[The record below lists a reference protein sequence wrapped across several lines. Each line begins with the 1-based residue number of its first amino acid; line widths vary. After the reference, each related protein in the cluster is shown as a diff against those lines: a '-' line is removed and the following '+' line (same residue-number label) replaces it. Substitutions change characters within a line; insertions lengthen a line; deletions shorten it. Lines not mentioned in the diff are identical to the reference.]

1 MATAE
6 KHRSFDCPECIRVR
20 FSFSFN
26 EFCSYMDNLSGY
38 ADRPLPFVL
47 RYLRRRLASHVVIL
61 VCVVAAVACSVGTQY
76 GVKYLVDGL
85 SAGPTR
91 AGSVW
96 LAFVFLMSL
105 ITADNFLWRIASWT
119 ASFTF
124 VGVTGDLRR
133 DIFRH
138 LTGHAPSYFSDRL
151 PGMLTSRITAT
162 SNAVFTVE
170 NMFVW
175 NVLPPCIATI
185 AAIALIGTV
194 SLPMSAGLIVIAG
207 AMVVAMFHLAAAGK
221 PLHDDFADK
230 AAAVDGEMV
239 DVINN
244 MPLVRAFCGLSFEHD
259 RFDATVNREL
269 TARGR
274 SLRYLEKL
282 RLTHAAITVALTIAL
297 LAWAIVLWQHGGATT
312 GDVVLVCTLGLSIL
326 NATRDLA
333 VALVDVTQHVARL
346 TEAIATLL
354 LPHELRDHPEA
365 EPLVKSGAA
374 IAFNNI
380 SFRYPGG
387 LQVFDKFSLRLQPG
401 QRVGLVGQSGGGKSS
416 LFVLLQRFYDV
427 QHGSITIDG
436 QDISRVTQQSL
447 RQAISVVPQDISLF
461 HRSILE
467 NIRYGRPNAT
477 DDEVLRAAIAARCDF
492 VETLPEGLATMVG
505 DRGVKLSGGQRQRIA
520 IARAF
525 LKDAPILLLDEATAA
540 LDSESEEAIRESLG
554 RLMRGRTVIAI
565 AHRLATLRN
574 FDRVVMLKAGKI
586 IEDGPPDRLMQGQ
599 GPYRELVTQELSRL
613 AKHAA

>member
-1 MATAE
+1 
-6 KHRSFDCPECIRVR
+6 
-20 FSFSFN
+20 
-26 EFCSYMDNLSGY
+26 MDNLSGY
-38 ADRPLPFVL
+38 AHRPLPFVL
-47 RYLRRRLASHVVIL
+47 RYLRRRLAAHLVI
-61 VCVVAAVACSVGTQY
+61 VTCVVAAVACSVGTQY

-85 SAGPTR
+85 SAGSAR
-91 AGSVW
+91 AGNVW

-105 ITADNFLWRIASWT
+105 IAADNFLWRIASWT

-170 NMFVW
+170 NMFIW
-175 NVLPPCIATI
+175 NVLPPCMATI
-185 AAIALIGTV
+185 TAIALIGTV

-207 AMVVAMFHLAAAGK
+207 AMVIGMFRLAAAGK

-244 MPLVRAFCGLSFEHD
+244 MPLVRAFCGFSFEHD

-282 RLTHAAITVALTIAL
+282 RITHAAVTVVLTIAL
-297 LAWAIVLWQHGGATT
+297 LVWAIVLWHRGSAST
-312 GDVVLVCTLGLSIL
+312 GDVVLVCTLGLCIL
-326 NATRDLA
+326 SATRDLA
-333 VALVDVTQHVARL
+333 VALVDITQHFARL

-354 LPHELRDHPEA
+354 LPHELRDHPQA

-380 SFRYPGG
+380 SFQYPGG
-387 LQVFDKFSLRLQPG
+387 VQVFDKFSLRIQPG

-427 QHGSITIDG
+427 QQGSITIDG

-477 DDEVLRAAIAARCDF
+477 DNEVLRAAIAARCDF

-520 IARAF
+520 LARAF
-525 LKDAPILLLDEATAA
+525 LKDAQILLLDEATAA
-540 LDSESEEAIRESLG
+540 LDSESEEAVREALA
-554 RLMRGRTVIAI
+554 RLMRGRTVVAI

-574 FDRVVMLKAGKI
+574 FDRVVLLKAGNI
-586 IEDGPPDRLMQGQ
+586 IEDGPPDGLMQGQ
-599 GPYRELVTQELSRL
+599 GPYRELVTQEMNRL

>member
-1 MATAE
+1 
-6 KHRSFDCPECIRVR
+6 
-20 FSFSFN
+20 
-26 EFCSYMDNLSGY
+26 MDSLSGY
-38 ADRPLPFVL
+38 AHRPLPFVL
-47 RYLRRRLASHVVIL
+47 RYLRRRLGSHIVIFGSVVTA
-61 VCVVAAVACSVGTQY
+61 VVCSVCTQY

-85 SAGPTR
+85 SGGPTQ
-91 AGSVW
+91 AETVW
-96 LAFVFLMSL
+96 LAFVLLISL
-105 ITADNFLWRIASWT
+105 IAADNFLWRIASWI

-138 LTGHAPSYFSDRL
+138 LTGHAPSYFSDRM

-162 SNAVFTVE
+162 SNAVFSVE

-194 SLPMSAGLIVIAG
+194 SLPMAAGLMVIAG
-207 AMVVAMFHLAAAGK
+207 GMVVAMFHLAAAGK

-259 RFDATVNREL
+259 RFDATVSREM

-282 RLTHAAITVALTIAL
+282 RLTHAAVTVILTIAL
-297 LAWAIVLWQHGGATT
+297 LAWAITLWQRGGATT

-326 NATRDLA
+326 SATRDLA

-365 EPLVKSGAA
+365 EPLVKSGAS
-374 IAFNNI
+374 IVVNNI

-387 LQVFDKFSLRLQPG
+387 ASVFEKFSLRIQPG

-427 QHGSITIDG
+427 EQGSITIDG
-436 QDISRVTQQSL
+436 QDIARVTQQSL
-447 RQAISVVPQDISLF
+447 REAISVVPQDISLF
-461 HRSILE
+461 HRSMLE

-492 VETLPEGLATMVG
+492 VENLPQGFETMVG

-525 LKDAPILLLDEATAA
+525 LKDAPILLLDEATAS
-540 LDSESEEAIRESLG
+540 LDGESEEAIREALG

-565 AHRLATLRN
+565 AHRLSTLRG
-574 FDRVVMLKAGKI
+574 FDRVVVLKAGKI

-613 AKHAA
+613 QKHAA

>member
-1 MATAE
+1 MAA
-6 KHRSFDCPECIRVR
+6 HI
-20 FSFSFN
+20 
-26 EFCSYMDNLSGY
+26 DNLSGY
-38 ADRPLPFVL
+38 ANRPFPFVT
-47 RYLRRRLASHVVIL
+47 RYLRQRLGAHLLIL
-61 VCVVAAVACSVGTQY
+61 LAVVAAVACSVCTQY
-76 GVKYLVDGL
+76 GVKYLVDAL
-85 SAGPTR
+85 AAGP
-91 AGSVW
+91 AHSGGVW
-96 LAFVFLMSL
+96 LAFVFLIAL
-105 ITADNFLWRIASWT
+105 IASDVLLWRVASWT

-162 SNAVFTVE
+162 SNAVYTVE

-175 NVLPPCIATI
+175 NVLPPCMATI
-185 AAIALIGTV
+185 AAIVLIGTV
-194 SLPMSAGLIVIAG
+194 SLPMAAGLIVIAG
-207 AMVVAMFHLAAAGK
+207 GMVIAMFRLAAAGK

-282 RLTHAAITVALTIAL
+282 RLTHAAVTVALTIAL
-297 LAWAIVLWQHGGATT
+297 LAWAIMLWQRGDATT
-312 GDVVLVCTLGLSIL
+312 GDVVLGCTLGLSIL

-387 LQVFDKFSLRLQPG
+387 LQVFDKFSLRIQPG

-427 QHGSITIDG
+427 QHGSITVDG

-461 HRSILE
+461 HRSIME
-467 NIRYGRPNAT
+467 NIRYGRPSAT
-477 DDEVLRAAIAARCDF
+477 DAEVLRAAIAARCDF

-505 DRGVKLSGGQRQRIA
+505 DRGVKLSGGQRRRIA
-520 IARAF
+520 LARAF

-540 LDSESEEAIRESLG
+540 LDSESEEAIREALA

-574 FDRVVMLKAGKI
+574 FDRVVMLQAGRI
-586 IEDGPPDRLMQGQ
+586 IEDGPPDILMQGR
-599 GPYRELVTQELSRL
+599 GPYRELVAREMGRL
-613 AKHAA
+613 ATHAA

>member
-1 MATAE
+1 
-6 KHRSFDCPECIRVR
+6 
-20 FSFSFN
+20 
-26 EFCSYMDNLSGY
+26 MDNLSGY
-38 ADRPLPFVL
+38 VRRPFPFVL
-47 RYLRRRLASHVVIL
+47 RYLRRRRAAHVVI
-61 VCVVAAVACSVGTQY
+61 VSAVVAAVACSVGTQY
-76 GVKYLVDGL
+76 GVKNLVDSLTAG
-85 SAGPTR
+85 SAH
-91 AGSVW
+91 ANSVW
-96 LAFVFLMSL
+96 LAFGFLMSL
-105 ITADNFLWRIASWT
+105 IAADNLLWRVASWT

-133 DIFRH
+133 DMFRH

-175 NVLPPCIATI
+175 NVLPPCIATVS
-185 AAIALIGTV
+185 AILLIGTV
-194 SLPMSAGLIVIAG
+194 SLAMSAGLIVIACI
-207 AMVVAMFHLAAAGK
+207 MLMAMFRLAAAGK

-239 DVINN
+239 DVISNL
-244 MPLVRAFCGLSFEHD
+244 PLVRAFCGLSYEHD
-259 RFDATVNREL
+259 RFDATVEREL
-269 TARGR
+269 DARGR

-282 RLTHAAITVALTIAL
+282 RLLHAVVTIVLTIAL
-297 LAWAIVLWQHGGATT
+297 MGWAIALWQQGAATT

-326 NATRDLA
+326 SATRDLA

-354 LPHELRDHPEA
+354 LPHELKDHPEA
-365 EPLVKSGAA
+365 EPLIRSGAA
-374 IAFNNI
+374 VAFNNVA
-380 SFRYPGG
+380 FHYPGG
-387 LQVFDKFSLRLQPG
+387 AQVFEKFSLRIQPG
-401 QRVGLVGQSGGGKSS
+401 QRVGLVGHSGGGKSS
-416 LFVLLQRFYDV
+416 LFALLQRFYDI
-427 QHGSITIDG
+427 QRGSVTIDG

-447 RQAISVVPQDISLF
+447 REAISVVPQDISLF
-461 HRSILE
+461 HRSIME

-492 VETLPEGLATMVG
+492 IENLPEGMDTMVG
-505 DRGVKLSGGQRQRIA
+505 DRGIKVSGGQRQRIA

-540 LDSESEEAIRESLG
+540 LDSESEEAIREALS

-574 FDRVVMLKAGKI
+574 FDRVVVLQGGRI
-586 IEDGPPDRLMQGQ
+586 IEDGPPDILVQGR
-599 GPYRELVTQELSRL
+599 GPYRELVAREMGRL
-613 AKHAA
+613 ASHAA

>member
-1 MATAE
+1 
-6 KHRSFDCPECIRVR
+6 
-20 FSFSFN
+20 
-26 EFCSYMDNLSGY
+26 MDTLSGY
-38 ADRPLPFVL
+38 ANRPFPFVL
-47 RYLRRRLASHVVIL
+47 RYLRQRLASHLVIL
-61 VCVVAAVACSVGTQY
+61 TSVAAAVACSVGTQY

-91 AGSVW
+91 AGNVW

-175 NVLPPCIATI
+175 NVLPPCIATV

-207 AMVVAMFHLAAAGK
+207 GMVVAMFRLAAAGK

-282 RLTHAAITVALTIAL
+282 RLIHAAVTVALTIAL
-297 LAWAIVLWQHGGATT
+297 LAWAITLWQQGGATT

-374 IAFNNI
+374 ITFNNV

-387 LQVFDKFSLRLQPG
+387 LGVFDKFSLRIQPG

-436 QDISRVTQQSL
+436 QDIARVTQQSL
-447 RQAISVVPQDISLF
+447 REAISVVPQDISLF
-461 HRSILE
+461 HRSIME
-467 NIRYGRPNAT
+467 NIRYGRPSAT

-505 DRGVKLSGGQRQRIA
+505 DRGVKFSGGQRQRIA

-540 LDSESEEAIRESLG
+540 LDSESEEAIREALA

-574 FDRVVMLKAGKI
+574 FDRVVMLRAGKI

-599 GPYRELVTQELSRL
+599 GPYRELVTQEMSRL

>member
-1 MATAE
+1 
-6 KHRSFDCPECIRVR
+6 
-20 FSFSFN
+20 
-26 EFCSYMDNLSGY
+26 MDNLSGY
-38 ADRPLPFVL
+38 VRRPFPFVL
-47 RYLRRRLASHVVIL
+47 RYLRRRRAAHVVI
-61 VCVVAAVACSVGTQY
+61 VSAVAAAVACSVGTQY
-76 GVKYLVDGL
+76 GVKNLVDSL
-85 SAGPTR
+85 TAGSSH
-91 AGSVW
+91 ANSVW
-96 LAFVFLMSL
+96 LAFAFLMSL
-105 ITADNFLWRIASWT
+105 IAADNLLWRVASWT

-133 DIFRH
+133 DMFRH

-175 NVLPPCIATI
+175 NVLPPCIATVS
-185 AAIALIGTV
+185 AILLIGTV
-194 SLPMSAGLIVIAG
+194 SLAMSAGLIVIAG
-207 AMVVAMFHLAAAGK
+207 IMLMVMFRLAAAGK

-239 DVINN
+239 DVISNL
-244 MPLVRAFCGLSFEHD
+244 PLVRAFCGLSYEHD
-259 RFDATVNREL
+259 RFDATVEREL
-269 TARGR
+269 DARGR

-282 RLTHAAITVALTIAL
+282 RLLHAVVTIVLTIAL
-297 LAWAIVLWQHGGATT
+297 MGWAIALWQQGGATT

-326 NATRDLA
+326 SATRDLA

-354 LPHELRDHPEA
+354 LPHELKDHPEA
-365 EPLVKSGAA
+365 EPLIRSGAA
-374 IAFNNI
+374 VAFNNVA
-380 SFRYPGG
+380 FHYPGG
-387 LQVFDKFSLRLQPG
+387 AQVFEKFSLRIQPG
-401 QRVGLVGQSGGGKSS
+401 QRVGLVGHSGGGKSS
-416 LFVLLQRFYDV
+416 MFALLQRFYDI
-427 QHGSITIDG
+427 QRGSVTIDG

-447 RQAISVVPQDISLF
+447 REAISVVPQDISLF
-461 HRSILE
+461 HRSIME

-492 VETLPEGLATMVG
+492 IENLPEGMDTMVG
-505 DRGVKLSGGQRQRIA
+505 DRGIKVSGGQRQRIA

-540 LDSESEEAIRESLG
+540 LDSDSEEAIREALS

-574 FDRVVMLKAGKI
+574 FDRVVVLQGGRI
-586 IEDGPPDRLMQGQ
+586 IEDGPPDILVQGR
-599 GPYRELVTQELSRL
+599 GPYRELVAREIGRL
-613 AKHAA
+613 ASHAA